1 MLSNTERL
9 ALERATS
16 RHWAIVSAVGFV
28 LIACHARA
36 AESPAARDMPPEISA
51 SDLSATTDASRPF
64 SRPPAPVATP
74 PASPPSPPTWAEIVR
89 RASQAWTVA
98 YKARDQEKLA
108 AVYTEDACI
117 KVPGYLDACGRS
129 GIEHAAQAVWATFP
143 DARTAW
149 SRAWLVDDVL
159 GVESAWTGTND
170 GTVDPVIKRPTHRT
184 AGAAVITLSWL
195 TPDGRIREQHVY
207 GDQGIVASELGGT
220 GRPFDGLPTTRER
233 HEAKRTPVEESNVEL
248 VRGAFTSPP
257 TLAFSDDVELENLT
271 RANSLPRKT
280 TGTRWIGLRTSGLSN
295 ARVVVTHLW
304 GVEDSVLCEY
314 EATGTPKDPK
324 PQALATVHGVEVFRI
339 EEGRVTRA
347 VRYEDSLELSP
358 PPGLPPPL
366 PSMAP

>member
-1 MLSNTERL
+1 
-9 ALERATS
+9 
-16 RHWAIVSAVGFV
+16 
-28 LIACHARA
+28 
-36 AESPAARDMPPEISA
+36 
-51 SDLSATTDASRPF
+51 
-64 SRPPAPVATP
+64 
-74 PASPPSPPTWAEIVR
+74 
-89 RASQAWTVA
+89 
-98 YKARDQEKLA
+98 
-108 AVYTEDACI
+108 
-117 KVPGYLDACGRS
+117 
-129 GIEHAAQAVWATFP
+129 
-143 DARTAW
+143 
-149 SRAWLVDDVL
+149 VDDVL

-184 AGAAVITLSWL
+184 AGAAVMTLSWL

-248 VRGAFTSPP
+248 VRGAFASPP
-257 TLAFSDDVELENLT
+257 TLAFSDDAELTDFT
-271 RANSLPRKT
+271 RASFLPRKT
-280 TGTRWIGLRTSGLSN
+280 TGGRWIGARTSGLSN
-295 ARVVVTHLW
+295 AHVVVTHLW

-314 EATGTPKDPK
+314 EATGTPKDAK
-324 PQALATVHGVEVFRI
+324 PQASATVHGVEVLRI